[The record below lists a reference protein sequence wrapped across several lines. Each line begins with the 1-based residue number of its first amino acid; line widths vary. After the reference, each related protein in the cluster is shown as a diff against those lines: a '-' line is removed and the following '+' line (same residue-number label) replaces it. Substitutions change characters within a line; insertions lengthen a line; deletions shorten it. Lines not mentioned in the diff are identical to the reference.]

1 MYGLSHCQG
10 YVPQS
15 SDEPL
20 PYLDPFV
27 EEDSTAM
34 HSDCIA
40 TGSSS
45 FEGKPLSP
53 SHQYCTSGDKN
64 QSPWFPDISSHD
76 QLSYSNDAG
85 VTSNALGALSQR
97 SYSCPRCA
105 RMFVQQTQL
114 EEHKIKCLQY

>member
-10 YVPQS
+10 YVPRS

-20 PYLDPFV
+20 PHLDPFV

-40 TGSSS
+40 TGSRS
-45 FEGKPLSP
+45 FEEKPLSP

-105 RMFVQQTQL
+105 RVFVQRTQL